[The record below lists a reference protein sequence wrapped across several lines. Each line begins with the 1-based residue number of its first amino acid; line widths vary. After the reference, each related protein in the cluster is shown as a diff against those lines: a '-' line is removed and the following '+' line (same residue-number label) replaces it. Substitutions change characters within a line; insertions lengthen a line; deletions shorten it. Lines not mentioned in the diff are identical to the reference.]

1 MAPACSSAQGG
12 ILRLAMLLIH
22 DTLAG
27 HKRPFEPREAN
38 KASLYVCGPTVY
50 DVAHL
55 GHARSAL
62 VFDVIRRYL
71 TWSGYEVTHV
81 SNVTD
86 VDDKIIARASAEG
99 STEAE
104 VAVRYEKD
112 YRDLLHRLEVLVPHA
127 IPHATEYISKMLDL
141 IQALVEVGAA
151 YAIQDHE
158 NAGVY
163 FDVKSYGDYGA
174 LVGRRLED
182 LLEGAGARVG
192 VDERKR
198 SPVDFALWKAAKP
211 GEPAWDSPWGQGRP
225 GWHIECSAMS
235 LELLGDGFDLHGGG
249 DDLVFPHHENERAQ
263 SEAAGHAFARY
274 WLHHGMVIVRGE
286 KMAKST
292 GNFTTLRD
300 ALDAFDPRALRLLV
314 LQTHYRSPME
324 MGPEHLRDTAA
335 ALDRLDAL
343 ARRVRGVGPDE
354 IGVDGSLGGPC
365 PDDQA
370 AIEAFRVA
378 MDDDF
383 NTPSAIG
390 VLFETVR
397 RANQLFDAGDLAAAA
412 TTTAVVIE
420 LANVVGLRLDD
431 GAGDTDYVIDELVAS
446 RDAARRAGQFDEA
459 DRLRSELTALGVVLE
474 DTPTGTVWHR

>member
-1 MAPACSSAQGG
+1 
-12 ILRLAMLLIH
+12 MLQIH
-22 DTLAG
+22 DTLTRR
-27 HKRPFEPREAN
+27 KRPFTPRQAE

-62 VFDVIRRYL
+62 VFDIIRRYL

-86 VDDKIIARASAEG
+86 VDDKIIARAQAEG
-99 STEAE
+99 STETE
-104 VAVRYEKD
+104 VAVRYEQD
-112 YRDLLHRLEVLVPHA
+112 YRELLDRLDVLVPHA
-127 IPHATEYISKMLDL
+127 VPHATEYISKMLDL
-141 IQALVEVGAA
+141 IRALIDGGAA
-151 YAIQDHE
+151 YVLQDHE
-158 NAGVY
+158 YAGVY
-163 FDVKSYGDYGA
+163 FDVKAYDGYGG

-182 LLEGAGARVG
+182 LLEGAGARVEI
-192 VDERKR
+192 DERKR
-198 SPVDFALWKAAKP
+198 SPVDFALWKSAKP
-211 GEPAWDSPWGQGRP
+211 GEPAWESPWGPGRP

-263 SEAAGHAFARY
+263 AEAAGHAFASY
-274 WLHHGMVIVRGE
+274 WLHHGMVIVGGE

-324 MGPEHLRDTAA
+324 MGIEHLRDAAA

-343 ARRVRGVGPDE
+343 TRRIRGACSGVTQGVGSG
-354 IGVDGSLGGPC
+354 GVAPADRV
-365 PDDQA
+365 A
-370 AIEAFRVA
+370 METFRAA

-390 VLFETVR
+390 VVFETVR

-412 TTTAVVIE
+412 AATAVVGE
-420 LANVVGLRLDD
+420 LTTVVGLRLD
-431 GAGDTDYVIDELVAS
+431 AGSGDSDHAIDELVAS
-446 RDAARRAGQFDEA
+446 RDAARRAGRFDEA
-459 DRLRSELTALGVVLE
+459 DRLRSELAARGVVLE